1 MLDRPGASIREQHDD
16 ITPRTAMSN
25 DHHPTP
31 EAIMQL
37 TRAYA
42 GSKALVSAVELG
54 LFTTLADGPLTDEEL
69 WAKLGLQQRGTRDW
83 LDALVSLGMLDRD
96 GDVYANTPATDLYL
110 NRAKPTYVGGM
121 VIGMAADTSH
131 WDSLT
136 AALQTGRP
144 QIDGDHDFLDQ
155 YDDPASFT
163 EFMHQMTGLSMGAA
177 LAITEKFPWQRYRTT
192 IDVGAAE
199 GCAPVQ
205 VALRHPQLTGGGFDL
220 PIVRPAFEAYV
231 DAHGLT
237 DRLRFYPGDFFTDPL
252 PSADVLVMGHVLHNW
267 GLDQK
272 LDLLGKAY
280 HALPDD
286 GALIVYDAIIDDDRR
301 TNTFGLL
308 MSLAMLLVTHDG
320 FDYTGAQCR
329 AWMAQVG
336 FRDSYIEPL
345 VGPDSMVV
353 GLK

>member
-1 MLDRPGASIREQHDD
+1 
-16 ITPRTAMSN
+16 MSN
-25 DHHPTP
+25 EHPTP
-31 EAIMQL
+31 ETIMQL

-54 LFTTLADGPLTDEEL
+54 LFTTLADGPLTGDVL
-69 WAKLGLQQRGTRDW
+69 RAKLGLQPRGSTDW
-83 LDALVSLGMLDRD
+83 LDALVSLGMLERD
-96 GDVYANTPATDLYL
+96 DDLYANTAATDFYL
-110 NRAKPTYVGGM
+110 DRAKPTYLGGM

-144 QIDGDHDFLDQ
+144 QIEGDQDFLDQ
-155 YDDPASFT
+155 YRDPASFT
-163 EFMHQMTGLSMGAA
+163 EFMHQMTGLSMAA
-177 LAITEKFPWQRYRTT
+177 AQAIADKFPWSRYRTV

-199 GCAPVQ
+199 GCVPVQ
-205 VALRHPQLTGGGFDL
+205 LALRHRQLTGGGFDL
-220 PIVRPAFEAYV
+220 PIVRPAFESHVAR
-231 DAHGLT
+231 HGLT

-252 PSADVLVMGHVLHNW
+252 PPADVLIMGHILHNW
-267 GLDQK
+267 SLDQK

-280 HALPDD
+280 RTLPDG
-286 GALIVYDAIIDDDRR
+286 GALIVYESLIDDDRR

-308 MSLAMLLVTHDG
+308 MSVAMLLVTRDG

-329 AWMAQVG
+329 SWLSDVG
-336 FRDSYIEPL
+336 FRDSYVEQL

>member
-1 MLDRPGASIREQHDD
+1 
-16 ITPRTAMSN
+16 MSN
-25 DHHPTP
+25 EQPTP

-42 GSKALVSAVELG
+42 GSKALVSAVELR
-54 LFTTLADGPLTDEEL
+54 LFTTLAAGPLTGEVL
-69 WAKLGLQQRGTRDW
+69 MAKLGLQPRGARDW
-83 LDALVSLGMLDRD
+83 LDALVSLGMLERDSDR
-96 GDVYANTPATDLYL
+96 YANTAATDLYL
-110 NRAKPTYVGGM
+110 DEAKPTYVGWM

-144 QIDGDHDFLDQ
+144 QIDGDQDFLDQ
-155 YDDPASFT
+155 YHDPASFV

-177 LAITEKFPWQRYRTT
+177 FAIAERFPWRRYRTV
-192 IDVGAAE
+192 IDIGAAE
-199 GCAPVQ
+199 GCVPVQ
-205 VALRHPQLTGGGFDL
+205 LALRHPQLTGGGFDL
-220 PIVRPAFEAYV
+220 PVVGPAFEANV
-231 DAHGLT
+231 ARHGLA
-237 DRLRFYPGDFFTDPL
+237 DRLRFYPGDFFADPL

-280 HALPDD
+280 RALPDG
-286 GALIVYDAIIDDDRR
+286 GAVIVYESLIDDDRR

-308 MSLAMLLVTHDG
+308 MSVAMLLVTHAG

-329 AWMAQVG
+329 EWMSEVG